1 MAITEAQNP
10 PVAARCVSCGQ
21 KFRDDLQRP
30 YVDLGAFQ
38 DGPVEKLDGFKQWA
52 HEDVIVCGAC
62 LRKAADVLPEV
73 SDHQRGLLLRATQAE
88 AQRDAAVLAQQ
99 HLVEYVDQRLEAIAP
114 VDLQELDQKQLRA
127 EAKRRG
133 VDLGR
138 GNHSKDTLIDLIEG
152 RQSAS

>member
-1 MAITEAQNP
+1 MAINEVQTPHA
-10 PVAARCVSCGQ
+10 AARCVSCGQ
-21 KFRDDLQRP
+21 KFRDELQRP

-38 DGPVEKLDGFKQWA
+38 DGPVEKFAGGKQWA
-52 HEDVIVCGAC
+52 HEDVVVCGAC
-62 LRKAADVLPEV
+62 LRKAAAVLPEV

-99 HLVEYVDQRLEAIAP
+99 HLVEYVEQRLEAMAP
-114 VDLQELDQKQLRA
+114 VDLNDLDQKQLRA

-133 VDLGR
+133 VPLGK
-138 GNHSKDTLIDLIEG
+138 GNHSKETLIDLIEG